1 MTAAHLDEFIILSA
15 VRVSQIRLAIY
26 TNFRAWCMSAY
37 VAGKLAGGAL
47 TPIAPAAAFDELCI
61 LSASSRRHTRRKC
74 RAFCFTAA
82 TAIFQIL
89 KFKVNSR
96 I

>member
-1 MTAAHLDEFIILSA
+1 
-15 VRVSQIRLAIY
+15 
-26 TNFRAWCMSAY
+26 MSAY

-82 TAIFQIL
+82 TAIFS
-89 KFKVNSR
+89 NSK